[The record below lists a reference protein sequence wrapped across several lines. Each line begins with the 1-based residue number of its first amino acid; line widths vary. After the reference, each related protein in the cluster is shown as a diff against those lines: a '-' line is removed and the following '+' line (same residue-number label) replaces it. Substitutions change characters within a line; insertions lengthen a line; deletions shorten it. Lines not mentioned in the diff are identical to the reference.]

1 MASET
6 TEKMVDMGGIHPS
19 FVKLGLF
26 VLDYKRYNVHLEASK
41 QCCICDDGYV
51 TKVGNSNFKN
61 FAGSLVILKND
72 YKADFI
78 S

>member
-1 MASET
+1 ML
-6 TEKMVDMGGIHPS
+6 GG
-19 FVKLGLF
+19 
-26 VLDYKRYNVHLEASK
+26 
-41 QCCICDDGYV
+41 DDGYV
-51 TKVGNSNFKN
+51 IKVGNSNFKN

>member
-1 MASET
+1 MAPKT
-6 TEKMVDMGGIHPS
+6 TDKMIHMGIHPS
-19 FVKLGLF
+19 FVNSGLF
-26 VLDYKRYNVHLEASK
+26 VLANKRYNVLLEASK
-41 QCCICDDGYV
+41 QCCVRDDGYV
-51 TKVGNSNFKN
+51 TKVGNFNFKN